1 MSALIDAAVLATE
14 TGAEP
19 ELPMAVVGWGA
30 LALGL
35 LVTIAWL
42 AYFYR

>member
-1 MSALIDAAVLATE
+1 MTALIEAAVLATE
-14 TGAEP
+14 TEP
-19 ELPMAVVGWGA
+19 ELPMQFVGWGA

-42 AYFYR
+42 LSFYR

>member
-1 MSALIDAAVLATE
+1 MTALNDAAVLATE
-14 TGAEP
+14 T
-19 ELPMAVVGWGA
+19 ELPMDIVGWSV

-35 LVTIAWL
+35 LVTIAWM

>member
-1 MSALIDAAVLATE
+1 MTALTDAAVLATE
-14 TGAEP
+14 A
-19 ELPMAVVGWGA
+19 ELPMSIVGWGT

-35 LVTIAWL
+35 LVTIAWM